1 MEDRV
6 PLNDKACEDVLV
18 GSILADNNAFNNVRD
33 ILSDDCFFDNFNKA
47 VYRAIIAVTEQGNV
61 ADIISVKAELESK
74 RVQFDLMVLMSLTDH
89 YTINIRQ
96 YAIRLK
102 DLTTRRRLTQI
113 AQRLLINSY
122 TEENPIEQVTQQTTD
137 DIAALF
143 SSDVSEVMVLRDG
156 IKKVNTII
164 NQNLQDT
171 HQLTGSP
178 TGFEELDKKMGGLQ
192 CSDLTIIAAE
202 SSIGKSSL
210 SLSIAL
216 NAAKYGEK
224 IAIYSMEMKAEQLT
238 ARIMAMESGVSSSN
252 ILYARLDGGQ
262 LQQIEKGVGKIEN
275 LNIFFD
281 DRSTSS
287 IDTILSS
294 IRYMVMK
301 YKVKGAIID
310 YLQILNVNM
319 KNVNKEQAM
328 GDVARRLKNIA
339 KELDIW
345 VIALSQL
352 SRDKE
357 NPIPTLA
364 RLRDSGQIAEAA
376 DNVILIYRPEFYG
389 KLSYPSDFAS
399 ASVQGTALIHLA
411 KGRNVGT
418 TKFICGFS
426 APTTLFYNLQNVPT
440 KAEHNNTTQLESVP
454 F

>member
-102 DLTTRRRLTQI
+102 DLATRRRLTQI

-122 TEENPIEQVTQQTTD
+122 TEESPIEQVTQRTTD

-202 SSIGKSSL
+202 SSIGKTSL

-216 NAAKYGEK
+216 NAAKSDEK

-281 DRSTSS
+281 DRSTSN

-440 KAEHNNTTQLESVP
+440 KAEQNNTTPLESVP

>member
-74 RVQFDLMVLMSLTDH
+74 RVQFDIMALMSLTDH

-102 DLTTRRRLTQI
+102 DLATRRRLTQI

-202 SSIGKSSL
+202 SSIGKTSL

-224 IAIYSMEMKAEQLT
+224 IAVYSMESRAINST
-238 ARIMAMESGVSSSN
+238 YHGN
-252 ILYARLDGGQ
+252 
-262 LQQIEKGVGKIEN
+262 GKWSIVKQHP
-275 LNIFFD
+275 F
-281 DRSTSS
+281 RTS
-287 IDTILSS
+287 
-294 IRYMVMK
+294 
-301 YKVKGAIID
+301 
-310 YLQILNVNM
+310 
-319 KNVNKEQAM
+319 
-328 GDVARRLKNIA
+328 
-339 KELDIW
+339 
-345 VIALSQL
+345 
-352 SRDKE
+352 
-357 NPIPTLA
+357 
-364 RLRDSGQIAEAA
+364 
-376 DNVILIYRPEFYG
+376 
-389 KLSYPSDFAS
+389 
-399 ASVQGTALIHLA
+399 
-411 KGRNVGT
+411 
-418 TKFICGFS
+418 
-426 APTTLFYNLQNVPT
+426 
-440 KAEHNNTTQLESVP
+440 
-454 F
+454 

>member
-1 MEDRV
+1 MEDRA

-18 GSILADNNAFNNVRD
+18 GSILADNNAFNSVRD

-74 RVQFDLMVLMSLTDH
+74 RVQFDLMALMSLTDH

-102 DLTTRRRLTQI
+102 DLATRRRLTQI

-202 SSIGKSSL
+202 SSIGKTSL

-224 IAIYSMEMKAEQLT
+224 IAVYSMEMKAEQLT

-440 KAEHNNTTQLESVP
+440 KAEQNNTTQLESVP

>member
-18 GSILADNNAFNNVRD
+18 GSILADNNAFNSVRD
-33 ILSDDCFFDNFNKA
+33 ILTGDCFFDNFNKA

-74 RVQFDLMVLMSLTDH
+74 RVQFDLMALMSLTDH

-102 DLTTRRRLTQI
+102 DLATRRRLTQI

-202 SSIGKSSL
+202 SSIGKTSL

-224 IAIYSMEMKAEQLT
+224 IAVYSMEMKAEQLT

-440 KAEHNNTTQLESVP
+440 KSEQQNTTPLESVP

>member
-33 ILSDDCFFDNFNKA
+33 ILTDDCFFDNFNKA

-74 RVQFDLMVLMSLTDH
+74 RVQFDLMALMSLTDH

-102 DLTTRRRLTQI
+102 DLATRRRLTQI

-202 SSIGKSSL
+202 SSIGKTSL

-216 NAAKYGEK
+216 NAAKSDEK

-357 NPIPTLA
+357 NPVPTLA

-440 KAEHNNTTQLESVP
+440 KAEQNNTTPLESVP

>member
-18 GSILADNNAFNNVRD
+18 GSILADNNAFNSVRD
-33 ILSDDCFFDNFNKA
+33 ILSDDCFFDHFNKA

-74 RVQFDLMVLMSLTDH
+74 RVQFDLMKLVSLTDH
-89 YTINIRQ
+89 YTINLRQ

-102 DLTTRRRLTQI
+102 DLATRRRLTQI

-357 NPIPTLA
+357 NTIPTLA

-411 KGRNVGT
+411 KGRNIGT

-440 KAEHNNTTQLESVP
+440 KAEQNNTTPLESVP

>member
-6 PLNDKACEDVLV
+6 LLNDKACEDVLV

-74 RVQFDLMVLMSLTDH
+74 RVQFDLMKLVSLTDH
-89 YTINIRQ
+89 YTINLRQ

-102 DLTTRRRLTQI
+102 DLATRRRLTQI

-399 ASVQGTALIHLA
+399 VSVQGTALIHLA
-411 KGRNVGT
+411 KGRNIGT

-440 KAEHNNTTQLESVP
+440 KSEQQNITPLESVP

>member
-18 GSILADNNAFNNVRD
+18 GSILADNNAFNSVRD

-47 VYRAIIAVTEQGNV
+47 VYRAIIAVTEQGYV

-74 RVQFDLMVLMSLTDH
+74 RVQFDLMALMSLTDH

-102 DLTTRRRLTQI
+102 DLATRRRLTQI

-202 SSIGKSSL
+202 SSIGKTSL

-224 IAIYSMEMKAEQLT
+224 IAVYSMEMKAEQLT

-440 KAEHNNTTQLESVP
+440 KAELNNTTPLESVP

>member
-18 GSILADNNAFNNVRD
+18 GSILADNNAFNSVRD

-74 RVQFDLMVLMSLTDH
+74 RVQFDLMALMSLTDH

-102 DLTTRRRLTQI
+102 DLATRRRLTQI

-202 SSIGKSSL
+202 SSIGKTSL

-216 NAAKYGEK
+216 NAAKHGEK
-224 IAIYSMEMKAEQLT
+224 IAVYSMEMKAEQLT

-418 TKFICGFS
+418 TKFICGFN

-440 KAEHNNTTQLESVP
+440 KAEQNNTTPLESVP

>member
-74 RVQFDLMVLMSLTDH
+74 RVQFDIMALMSLTDH

-102 DLTTRRRLTQI
+102 DLATRRRLTQI

-202 SSIGKSSL
+202 SSIGKTSL

-224 IAIYSMEMKAEQLT
+224 IAVYSMEMKAEQLT

-440 KAEHNNTTQLESVP
+440 KAEQNNTTPLESVP

>member
-6 PLNDKACEDVLV
+6 LLNDKACEDVLV
-18 GSILADNNAFNNVRD
+18 GSILADNNAFNSVRD

-47 VYRAIIAVTEQGNV
+47 IYRAIIAVTEQGNV

-74 RVQFDLMVLMSLTDH
+74 RVQFDFMALMSLTDH
-89 YTINIRQ
+89 YTINLRQ

-102 DLTTRRRLTQI
+102 DLATRRRLTQI

-202 SSIGKSSL
+202 SSIGKTSL

-411 KGRNVGT
+411 KGRNIGT

-440 KAEHNNTTQLESVP
+440 KSEQQNTTPLESVP

>member
-18 GSILADNNAFNNVRD
+18 GSILADNNAFNSVRD
-33 ILSDDCFFDNFNKA
+33 ILSDDCFFDHFNKA

-102 DLTTRRRLTQI
+102 DLATRRRLTQI

-202 SSIGKSSL
+202 SSIGKTSL

-216 NAAKYGEK
+216 NAAKSDEK

-357 NPIPTLA
+357 NPVPTLA

-399 ASVQGTALIHLA
+399 VSVQGTALIHLA

-440 KAEHNNTTQLESVP
+440 KAEQNNTTPLESVP

>member
-18 GSILADNNAFNNVRD
+18 GSILADNNAFNSVRD
-33 ILSDDCFFDNFNKA
+33 ILSDDCFFDNFNKS
-47 VYRAIIAVTEQGNV
+47 VYRAIIAVTEHGNV

-74 RVQFDLMVLMSLTDH
+74 RVQFDLMALMSLTDH

-102 DLTTRRRLTQI
+102 DLATRRRLTQI

-192 CSDLTIIAAE
+192 YSDLTIIAAE
-202 SSIGKSSL
+202 SSIGKTSL

-418 TKFICGFS
+418 TKFICGFN

-440 KAEHNNTTQLESVP
+440 KAEHNNTTPLESVP

>member
-6 PLNDKACEDVLV
+6 LLNDKACEDVLV
-18 GSILADNNAFNNVRD
+18 GSILADNNAFNSVRD

-74 RVQFDLMVLMSLTDH
+74 RVQFDLMALMSLTDH
-89 YTINIRQ
+89 YTINLRQ

-102 DLTTRRRLTQI
+102 DLATRRMLTQI

-202 SSIGKSSL
+202 SSIGKTSL

-389 KLSYPSDFAS
+389 KLSYPSDFSS

-440 KAEHNNTTQLESVP
+440 KSEQQNTTPLESVP

>member
-6 PLNDKACEDVLV
+6 LLNDKACEDVLV

-74 RVQFDLMVLMSLTDH
+74 RVQFDLMALMSLTDH

-102 DLTTRRRLTQI
+102 DLATRRRLTQI
-113 AQRLLINSY
+113 AQKLLINSY

-357 NPIPTLA
+357 NPVPTLA

-440 KAEHNNTTQLESVP
+440 KSEQQNTIPLESVP

>member
-1 MEDRV
+1 MEDRI

-18 GSILADNNAFNNVRD
+18 GSILADNNAFNSVRD

-74 RVQFDLMVLMSLTDH
+74 RVQFDLMALMSLTDH

-102 DLTTRRRLTQI
+102 DLATRRRLTQI

-202 SSIGKSSL
+202 SSIGKTSL

-224 IAIYSMEMKAEQLT
+224 IAVYSMEMKAEQLT

-440 KAEHNNTTQLESVP
+440 KAEQNNTTPLESVP

>member
-18 GSILADNNAFNNVRD
+18 GSILADNNVFNSVRD
-33 ILSDDCFFDNFNKA
+33 ILTGDCFFDNFNKA

-102 DLTTRRRLTQI
+102 DLATRRKLTQI

-202 SSIGKSSL
+202 SSIGKTSL

-440 KAEHNNTTQLESVP
+440 KAEQNNTTPLESVP

>member
-33 ILSDDCFFDNFNKA
+33 ILSDDCFFDDFNKA

-74 RVQFDLMVLMSLTDH
+74 RVQFDLMKLVSLTDH
-89 YTINIRQ
+89 YTINLRQ

-102 DLTTRRRLTQI
+102 DLATRRRLTQI

-202 SSIGKSSL
+202 SSIGKTSL

-216 NAAKYGEK
+216 NAAKCGEK

-411 KGRNVGT
+411 KGRNIGT

-440 KAEHNNTTQLESVP
+440 KSEQQNITPLESVP

>member
-6 PLNDKACEDVLV
+6 LLNDKACEDVLV

-74 RVQFDLMVLMSLTDH
+74 RVQFDIMALMSLTDH

-102 DLTTRRRLTQI
+102 DLATRRRLTQI

-122 TEENPIEQVTQQTTD
+122 TEENPIEQVTQQATD

-411 KGRNVGT
+411 KGRNIGT

-440 KAEHNNTTQLESVP
+440 KSEQQNITPLESVP

>member
-6 PLNDKACEDVLV
+6 LLNDKACEDVLV

-33 ILSDDCFFDNFNKA
+33 ILTGDCFFDNFNKA

-74 RVQFDLMVLMSLTDH
+74 RVQFDLMALMSLTDH

-102 DLTTRRRLTQI
+102 DLATRRRLTQI

-202 SSIGKSSL
+202 SSIGKTSL

-216 NAAKYGEK
+216 NAAKSDEK

-418 TKFICGFS
+418 TKFICGFN

-440 KAEHNNTTQLESVP
+440 KAEQNNTTPLESVP

>member
-18 GSILADNNAFNNVRD
+18 GSILADNNAFNSVRD
-33 ILSDDCFFDNFNKA
+33 ILTGDCFFDNFNKA

-74 RVQFDLMVLMSLTDH
+74 RVQFDLMALMSLTDH

-102 DLTTRRRLTQI
+102 DLATRRRLTQI

-202 SSIGKSSL
+202 SSIGKTSL

-224 IAIYSMEMKAEQLT
+224 IAVYSMEMKAEQLT

-440 KAEHNNTTQLESVP
+440 KAEQNNTTPLESVP

>member
-18 GSILADNNAFNNVRD
+18 GSILADNNAFNSVRD

-74 RVQFDLMVLMSLTDH
+74 RVQFDLMALMSLTDH

-102 DLTTRRRLTQI
+102 DLATRRRLTQI

-202 SSIGKSSL
+202 SSIGKTSL
-210 SLSIAL
+210 SLSIAI

-319 KNVNKEQAM
+319 KNANKEQAM

-418 TKFICGFS
+418 TKFICGFN

-440 KAEHNNTTQLESVP
+440 KAEQNNTTPLESVP

>member
-18 GSILADNNAFNNVRD
+18 GSILADNNAFNSVRD
-33 ILSDDCFFDNFNKA
+33 ILTGDCFFDNFNKA

-102 DLTTRRRLTQI
+102 DLATRRKLTQI

-202 SSIGKSSL
+202 SSIGKTSL

-440 KAEHNNTTQLESVP
+440 KAEQNNTTPLESVP

>member
-47 VYRAIIAVTEQGNV
+47 VYRAIIAVTEQGYV

-74 RVQFDLMVLMSLTDH
+74 RVQFDLMALVSLTDH

-102 DLTTRRRLTQI
+102 DLATRRRLTQI

-122 TEENPIEQVTQQTTD
+122 TEENHIEQVTQQTTD

-202 SSIGKSSL
+202 SSIGKTSL

-440 KAEHNNTTQLESVP
+440 KAEQNNTTPLESVP

>member
-18 GSILADNNAFNNVRD
+18 GSILADNNAFNSVRD

-47 VYRAIIAVTEQGNV
+47 VYRAIIAVTEQGYV

-74 RVQFDLMVLMSLTDH
+74 RVQFDLMALMPLTDH

-102 DLTTRRRLTQI
+102 DLATRRRLTQI

-328 GDVARRLKNIA
+328 GDVTRRLKNIA

-411 KGRNVGT
+411 KGRNIGT

-440 KAEHNNTTQLESVP
+440 KSEQQNTTSLESVP

>member
-74 RVQFDLMVLMSLTDH
+74 RVQFDLMKLVSLTDH
-89 YTINIRQ
+89 YTINLRQ

-102 DLTTRRRLTQI
+102 DLATRRRLTQI

-202 SSIGKSSL
+202 SSIGKTSL
-210 SLSIAL
+210 SLSIAI

-357 NPIPTLA
+357 NPVPTLA

-440 KAEHNNTTQLESVP
+440 KAEQNNTTPLESVP

>member
-18 GSILADNNAFNNVRD
+18 GSILADNNAFNSVRD

-102 DLTTRRRLTQI
+102 DLATRRRLTQI

-202 SSIGKSSL
+202 SSIGKTSL

-224 IAIYSMEMKAEQLT
+224 IAVYSMEMKAEQLT

-440 KAEHNNTTQLESVP
+440 KSEQQNTTPLESVP

>member
-18 GSILADNNAFNNVRD
+18 GSILADNNAFNSVRD
-33 ILSDDCFFDNFNKA
+33 ILSDDCFFDHFNKA

-102 DLTTRRRLTQI
+102 DLATRRRLTQI

-202 SSIGKSSL
+202 SSIGKTSL

-216 NAAKYGEK
+216 NAAKSDEK

-357 NPIPTLA
+357 NPVPTLA

-440 KAEHNNTTQLESVP
+440 KAEQNNTTPLESVP

>member
-18 GSILADNNAFNNVRD
+18 GSILADNNAFNSVRD

-47 VYRAIIAVTEQGNV
+47 VYRAIIAVTEQGYV

-74 RVQFDLMVLMSLTDH
+74 RVQFDIMALMSLTDH

-102 DLTTRRRLTQI
+102 DLATRRRLTQI

-122 TEENPIEQVTQQTTD
+122 TEENPIEQVTQQATD

-411 KGRNVGT
+411 KGRNIGT

-440 KAEHNNTTQLESVP
+440 KSEQQNITPLESVP

>member
-18 GSILADNNAFNNVRD
+18 GSILADNNAFNSVRD

-102 DLTTRRRLTQI
+102 DLATRRRLTQI

-122 TEENPIEQVTQQTTD
+122 TEENHIEQVTQQTTD

-202 SSIGKSSL
+202 SSIGKTSL

-440 KAEHNNTTQLESVP
+440 KAEQNNTTQLESVP

>member
-18 GSILADNNAFNNVRD
+18 GSILADNNAFNSVRD

-74 RVQFDLMVLMSLTDH
+74 RVQFDLMALMSLTDH
-89 YTINIRQ
+89 YTINLRQ

-102 DLTTRRRLTQI
+102 DLATRRRLTQI

-202 SSIGKSSL
+202 SSIGKTSL

-440 KAEHNNTTQLESVP
+440 KAEQNNTTPLESVP

>member
-18 GSILADNNAFNNVRD
+18 GSILADNNAFNSVRD
-33 ILSDDCFFDNFNKA
+33 ILSDDCFFDNFNRA

-74 RVQFDLMVLMSLTDH
+74 RVQFDLMALMSLTDH

-102 DLTTRRRLTQI
+102 DLATRRRLTQI

-440 KAEHNNTTQLESVP
+440 KAEQNNTTPLESVP

>member
-18 GSILADNNAFNNVRD
+18 GSILADNNAFNSVRD

-102 DLTTRRRLTQI
+102 DLATRRRLTQI

-122 TEENPIEQVTQQTTD
+122 TEENHIEQVTQQTTD

-202 SSIGKSSL
+202 SSIGKTSL

-440 KAEHNNTTQLESVP
+440 KAEQNNTTPLESVP

>member
-102 DLTTRRRLTQI
+102 DLATRRRLTQI

-281 DRSTSS
+281 DRSTSN

-411 KGRNVGT
+411 KGRNIGT

-440 KAEHNNTTQLESVP
+440 KSEQQNITPLESVP

>member
-6 PLNDKACEDVLV
+6 LLNDKACEDVLV

-74 RVQFDLMVLMSLTDH
+74 RVQFDIMALMSLTDH

-102 DLTTRRRLTQI
+102 DLATRRRLTQI

-122 TEENPIEQVTQQTTD
+122 TEENPIEQVTQQATD

-376 DNVILIYRPEFYG
+376 DNVILIYRPESYG

-411 KGRNVGT
+411 KGRNIGT

-440 KAEHNNTTQLESVP
+440 KSEQQNITPLESVP

>member
-18 GSILADNNAFNNVRD
+18 GSILADNNAFNSVRD

-47 VYRAIIAVTEQGNV
+47 VYRAIIAVTEQGYV

-74 RVQFDLMVLMSLTDH
+74 RVQFDLMALMSLTDH

-102 DLTTRRRLTQI
+102 DLATRRRLTQI

-202 SSIGKSSL
+202 SSIGKTSL

-224 IAIYSMEMKAEQLT
+224 IAVYSMEMKAEQLT

-440 KAEHNNTTQLESVP
+440 KAEQNNTTPLESVP

>member
-1 MEDRV
+1 MEDRA

-18 GSILADNNAFNNVRD
+18 GSILADNNAFNSVRD

-74 RVQFDLMVLMSLTDH
+74 RVQFDLMALMSLTDH

-102 DLTTRRRLTQI
+102 DLATRRRLTQI

-202 SSIGKSSL
+202 SSIGKTSL

-224 IAIYSMEMKAEQLT
+224 IAVYSMEMKAEQLT

-440 KAEHNNTTQLESVP
+440 KAEQNNTTPLESVP